1 MLVIPSVDIAGG
13 KCVQLVGG
21 RIESARAYGDPV
33 EWARRWQDE
42 GAEYLHVVDLD
53 AALSLGSNLRKVV
66 EVIKAVDIPVQVGGG
81 IRSLESAGS
90 LLSAGADRIVIG
102 TVAVENPEMLD
113 KMIGSFGGE
122 RIVVAVDSRGGR
134 VVVRGWQKAAGTT
147 PIELAKMLE
156 KKGIWGLLYTIVDVE
171 GTMSGVQFED
181 VRRLVLSTSL
191 PVLASGGVGT
201 LQDLQ
206 RLRFAGVYGVVVG
219 KALYELRFSLCEAME
234 VAR

>member
-134 VVVRGWQKAAGTT
+134 VVVRGWRKAAGTT

-181 VRRLVLSTSL
+181 VRRLASSTSL